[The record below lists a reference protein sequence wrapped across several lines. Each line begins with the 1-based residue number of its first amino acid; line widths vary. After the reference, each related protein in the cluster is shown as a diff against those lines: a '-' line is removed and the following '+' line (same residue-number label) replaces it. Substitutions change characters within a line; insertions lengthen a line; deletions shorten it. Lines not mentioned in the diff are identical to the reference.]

1 MHGATSHLEIIE
13 RYWSPLSMHPDVSL
27 GAHSK
32 TVLLLLYL
40 LGVVSSYLSTWDALS
55 CSTPT
60 GSDTSGCFRGQSI
73 CTIAL
78 NLVALRQ
85 HMLRFRFGMLDC
97 CEAACK
103 HESMADRTVSC
114 FMVHTMYFQHTR
126 MLDGY
131 GACKHGTGLSF
142 GLTCM
147 GQHCLLR

>member
-1 MHGATSHLEIIE
+1 MEQLHIWKSWRGIGHHC
-13 RYWSPLSMHPDVSL
+13 PMHPDISL

-40 LGVVSSYLSTWDALS
+40 LGVVSSYLPTWDALS

-60 GSDTSGCFRGQSI
+60 GSDPSGCFR
-73 CTIAL
+73 
-78 NLVALRQ
+78 
-85 HMLRFRFGMLDC
+85 
-97 CEAACK
+97 ACK

-114 FMVHTMYFQHTR
+114 FMVRTMYFQHTR